1 MFALASVMRFAV
13 FRCDVVRCGVCCG
26 VARLT
31 MREYPSFFRAAQSAV
46 SIWLRVLSLNAP
58 HHAYYKTF
66 IKNNNSPLTR
76 EEVTML
82 NISSFCK
89 GFFSIKKRVRCYY
102 SDTIDGIE
110 DNQDALEM
118 ELRRVRYLYNVLN
131 GFASGFVFAFLSGFA
146 VLMVGCAKTTV
157 TQYDASSLNDIS
169 TFIIYFF
176 FVIILFCQWFFL
188 RLAYTYYEK
197 MKIVEKE
204 LKKINNTVQPKPK
217 KPSIRICNRNLVRRS
232 VFGR

>member
-76 EEVTML
+76 EEVNMFEHIL
-82 NISSFCK
+82 DEYKN
-89 GFFSIKKRVRCYY
+89 GLGEIKNDEKALKEELSRVRFMYNFCYCF
-102 SDTIDGIE
+102 S
-110 DNQDALEM
+110 
-118 ELRRVRYLYNVLN
+118 
-131 GFASGFVFAFLSGFA
+131 SGFVLS
-146 VLMVGCAKTTV
+146 
-157 TQYDASSLNDIS
+157 
-169 TFIIYFF
+169 F
-176 FVIILFCQWFFL
+176 FVGGFIGYILKLKMNAYSFANIMAICMIALFVQWVI
-188 RLAYTYYEK
+188 ACAECISYEE
-197 MKIVEKE
+197 MKFVEDE
-204 LKKINNTVQPKPK
+204 LEKINNTVQPKPK